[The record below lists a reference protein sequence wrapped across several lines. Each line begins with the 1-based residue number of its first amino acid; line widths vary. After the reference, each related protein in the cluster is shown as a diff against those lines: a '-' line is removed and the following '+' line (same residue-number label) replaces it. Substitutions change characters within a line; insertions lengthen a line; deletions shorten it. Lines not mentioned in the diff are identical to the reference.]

1 MLRTQLAAELR
12 DTIVLMGVPEGLRE
26 SMPAGRAGKAA
37 DLPPAAVALRV
48 GVAAVAFVVLA
59 ALILIHPPADLR
71 YFFVFTL
78 AIAAADTFLTVR
90 VKPRSYFAIS
100 PAFHFVYFV
109 LAGGAAAAVQ
119 IALARSIV
127 EIARHLQGRGRPPL
141 ATAYRIGEE
150 VLATIFGA
158 FAVKL
163 MLGVPAMV
171 APVTYRPVTAIVA
184 FGTVWFLTC
193 ATLSSFAV
201 YTRGGLDEVRDN
213 LWPTRTAWNAVS
225 VLAAL
230 PFAILLRLIAPAIGP
245 GTGALLMFILLAGI
259 ATVLRLN
266 VELRGGN
273 DELKALARIGGLIN
287 ASLDLTTLFRILAR
301 ETHRV
306 VPWDAFFIAV
316 TEPDGERIQIV
327 FMTGRGDEL
336 ATRSIPKGS
345 GLTGTAIETGDTV
358 HYERGAEIGGIV
370 DEDAPRNGRKPRSI
384 VVAPMKF
391 GGSVLGAISMQSH
404 QADVYSPSQI
414 RLLETIAGQA
424 AIALRN
430 TQLFLSEQKARVER
444 DEFLSLVTHEIKN
457 PLTSIIG
464 YAEIAAMDAASGK
477 ASETGSALRVIRT
490 EANRI
495 LRLAEDLL
503 DAARME
509 GGRFTLQLEPVDF
522 ASLVEGVAKRYNAT
536 SPHPISIRA
545 AGDLPS
551 VECDR
556 VRLEQVVEN
565 LLSNAV
571 KYSPGEESIDV
582 AVDAGGEEIRLE
594 VRDHGIGIPP
604 EKLSL
609 IFERFYRVEEE
620 GQTVKGTGI
629 GLYVSREIVRMHGGD
644 ITVASVPGHGSTFT
658 VHLPVRQRDD
668 WIRES

>member
-1 MLRTQLAAELR
+1 
-12 DTIVLMGVPEGLRE
+12 MGVPEGLPE
-26 SMPAGRAGKAA
+26 SMPLGRTGKAA

-90 VKPRSYFAIS
+90 IKARSYFSIS

-109 LAGGAAAAVQ
+109 LAGGAAAAAQ

-127 EIARHLQGRGRPPL
+127 EIARHLQGRGRTTL
-141 ATAYRIGEE
+141 ATAYRIGEDI
-150 VLATIFGA
+150 LATIIAA

-163 MLGVPAMV
+163 MLDVPAMV
-171 APVTYRPVTAIVA
+171 APVTFKPVTAIVG
-184 FGTVWFLTC
+184 FGMVWFLVC
-193 ATLSSFAV
+193 ALMSSFAV
-201 YTRGGLDEVRDN
+201 YTRGGMEEVRDN
-213 LWPTRTAWNAVS
+213 LWPTQTAWSAVS
-225 VLAAL
+225 VIAAL
-230 PFAILLRLIAPAIGP
+230 PFAILLRLIAPAVGP
-245 GTGALLMFILLAGI
+245 GTGALLMFVLLAGI

-266 VELRGGN
+266 VDLRGGN

-287 ASLDLTTLFRILAR
+287 ASLDLPTLFRILAR

-306 VPWDAFFIAV
+306 VPWDACFIAV
-316 TEPDGERIQIV
+316 TDPGEEKIHLV

-336 ATRSIPKGS
+336 TQRSIPKGS
-345 GLTGTAIETGDTV
+345 GLTGTAIETGETV
-358 HYERGAEIGGIV
+358 HYERGAQNGGLLE
-370 DEDAPRNGRKPRSI
+370 EDVARGGRKPRSI

-391 GGSVLGAISMQSH
+391 GGSVLGAISIQSY
-404 QADVYSPSQI
+404 QPDVYSASQI

-430 TQLFLSEQKARVER
+430 AQLFLSEQKARVER

-464 YAEIAAMDAASGK
+464 YAEIAEMEVSSGKTDGAAS
-477 ASETGSALRVIRT
+477 AMHVIRN

-503 DAARME
+503 DASRME
-509 GGRFTLQLEPVDF
+509 GGRFSLQLEKVDF
-522 ASLVEGVAKRYNAT
+522 PDIVQSVTKKYAAT
-536 SPHPISIRA
+536 SPHRIALRVE
-545 AGDLPS
+545 GELPV

-556 VRLEQVVEN
+556 MRFEQVVEN

-571 KYSPGEESIDV
+571 KYSPGEEPIEV
-582 AVDAGGEEIRLE
+582 NVGAAGDEIRLE

-604 EKLSL
+604 EKLPL

-644 ITVASVPGHGSTFT
+644 ITVSSNPGEGSTFT
-658 VHLPVRQRDD
+658 VHLPARRAED
-668 WIRES
+668 WN